1 MVTQGCLQLMSEKL
15 YKSLEVINSTKKQQT
30 EE

>member
-1 MVTQGCLQLMSEKL
+1 MSEKL

-30 EE
+30 EEWTDRANN